1 MPAIGEHEHE
11 AAADRAVGDP
21 LDAEQR
27 RVDVQL
33 VDRERR
39 EPREAADPAD
49 VRLDRSPAG
58 GVRLGDPV
66 DDRGEAG
73 GGEGCACE
81 VEAAPAR
88 LLRVSRDD
96 LQRGDEQDC
105 GDGEVD
111 VEDRPP
117 VGELGEDAADEDAD
131 RRARSADCTPG
142 GERLRALRA
151 RGRHEVMIESAAGER
166 IAAPS
171 PWPAREAK
179 SIAALPAIAE
189 ANEEAVKTPRP
200 VRNMRRRPRRSA
212 ARPPKSR
219 RLPKISE

>member
-1 MPAIGEHEHE
+1 MCVWIG
-11 AAADRAVGDP
+11 
-21 LDAEQR
+21 
-27 RVDVQL
+27 
-33 VDRERR
+33 
-39 EPREAADPAD
+39 
-49 VRLDRSPAG
+49 SPAG
-58 GVRLGDPV
+58 GVRLRDPV

-73 GGEGCACE
+73 RRERCACE

-88 LLRVSRDD
+88 LLRVGRDD
-96 LQRGDEQDC
+96 LQGGDEQRC

-131 RRARSADCTPG
+131 RRAGSADCAPG
-142 GERLRALRA
+142 GERLPA
-151 RGRHEVMIESAAGER
+151 RCVPWNAEVMIESAAGER
-166 IAAPS
+166 IAAPR
-171 PWPAREAK
+171 PWPARDAK
-179 SIAALPAIAE
+179 SVAALPAIAE

-212 ARPPKSR
+212 ARPPNSR